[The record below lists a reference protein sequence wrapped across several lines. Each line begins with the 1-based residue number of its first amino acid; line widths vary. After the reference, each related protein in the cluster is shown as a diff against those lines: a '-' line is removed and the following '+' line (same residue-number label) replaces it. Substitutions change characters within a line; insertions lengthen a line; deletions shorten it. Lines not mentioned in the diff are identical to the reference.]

1 MPQLHDFRPPCHIF
15 RRLHLHLLV
24 VFVSTDKPAP
34 EEEGTAADGEGVG
47 QDRRRAP
54 RRGWRRARRAFHRS
68 SVRGCSCR
76 LRLNGQTGG
85 ERREDREKARRRW
98 RAVKGWGEGEAAM
111 ASSSVIVDELFHQI
125 CAPPRPCSPATATPA
140 PVPLHNLPA
149 TILADS
155 RLVLSPLA
163 NASSSSPLALSPSS
177 RLLALVGAASPSPRA
192 NMREEDENSD
202 GSGMVLILKVFI
214 DTQLITRIVVLFF

>member
-111 ASSSVIVDELFHQI
+111 ASSSAIVDELFHQI
-125 CAPPRPCSPATATPA
+125 CAPPRPCSQATVTPA
-140 PVPLHNLPA
+140 PHAPPQPPCDHPRRQPPRPLAARQRL
-149 TILADS
+149 
-155 RLVLSPLA
+155 LVLAARPL
-163 NASSSSPLALSPSS
+163 PVLS
-177 RLLALVGAASPSPRA
+177 SPRA
-192 NMREEDENSD
+192 CRRRLAFSPCQHER
-202 GSGMVLILKVFI
+202 GGRK
-214 DTQLITRIVVLFF
+214 

>member
-1 MPQLHDFRPPCHIF
+1 
-15 RRLHLHLLV
+15 
-24 VFVSTDKPAP
+24 
-34 EEEGTAADGEGVG
+34 
-47 QDRRRAP
+47 
-54 RRGWRRARRAFHRS
+54 
-68 SVRGCSCR
+68 
-76 LRLNGQTGG
+76 
-85 ERREDREKARRRW
+85 
-98 RAVKGWGEGEAAM
+98 
-111 ASSSVIVDELFHQI
+111 
-125 CAPPRPCSPATATPA
+125 
-140 PVPLHNLPA
+140 VPLHNLPA